1 MVRALVAI
9 VWLSGLLAIVWLW
22 RLCGRR
28 YRAATPVTVVIE
40 RWQRIAQDL
49 IDRAV
54 VVMWRRIVVRL
65 FVVLERW
72 RPIVRHCRRV
82 RRLQRLWGNIGQ
94 ALQAYPEGLR
104 ARLLHTHP
112 TAHTRVPVRRRRQP
126 LN

>member
-28 YRAATPVTVVIE
+28 YRAATPVVVE

-54 VVMWRRIVVRL
+54 VVRWRRIVVRL

-72 RPIVRHCRRV
+72 RPIVRHFLRV
-82 RRLQRLWGNIGQ
+82 RRLQRLWGHIGQ

-104 ARLLHTHP
+104 ARLRDTDP
-112 TAHTRVPVRRRRQP
+112 TAHTRVPVRRRRQL

>member
-28 YRAATPVTVVIE
+28 YRAATPVVVE

-54 VVMWRRIVVRL
+54 VVRWRRIVVRL

-72 RPIVRHCRRV
+72 RPIVRHFLRV

-94 ALQAYPEGLR
+94 ALQRYPENLR
-104 ARLLHTHP
+104 ARLRDTHP
-112 TAHTRVPVRRRRQP
+112 TAHTRVTVWRRWQL
-126 LN
+126 LNA